1 MRNQIMERQ
10 DGPILAAYNVT
21 AAATCPPWWS
31 PFFADGLL
39 QLFFPSFFHGI
50 LNLLFVIFASI
61 FVDLFTVVPPPLF
74 FFLLFLSS
82 TVVATAFYVIS
93 LVTSSWHLIFIHLL
107 LRPIARLLALLPFPF
122 YLIFRCLLL
131 FLFPF
136 LSLRLHSI
144 RLLFPPLL
152 QCSVSYFNPDG
163 HNSHLVYYYRLPA

>member
-1 MRNQIMERQ
+1 MSA
-10 DGPILAAYNVT
+10 LVV
-21 AAATCPPWWS
+21 
-31 PFFADGLL
+31 
-39 QLFFPSFFHGI
+39 SFFCGWASPT
-50 LNLLFVIFASI
+50 FFSI
-61 FVDLFTVVPPPLF
+61 FLPRHSESAFRNLCFHFCWSLYSSSPPLF

-93 LVTSSWHLIFIHLL
+93 LATSSWHLIFIHLL

-136 LSLRLHSI
+136 LSLRLHSV
-144 RLLFPPLL
+144 RLLFLPLL